1 MMPQEETQQ
10 RLHQLKKVI
19 DNSDNVKAD
28 VKELI
33 KNAAIHNIDAEVPLE
48 KENAYSLY
56 SFRYKLLLEKG
67 KSNQN
72 WADLLVRLEHTYND
86 SPVTITALHLESKS
100 YIIFTD
106 NEYKEYFGIIY

>member
-1 MMPQEETQQ
+1 MMPEEEIQQ

-19 DNSDNVKAD
+19 DNSDYINAD
-28 VKELI
+28 IKELI
-33 KNAAIHNIDAEVPLE
+33 RKATAHNIDAEVPLE
-48 KENAYSLY
+48 KNKAFSLY
-56 SFRYKLLLEKG
+56 SLRYRILLEKG

-72 WADLLVRLEHTYND
+72 WADLLVRLEHTHND

-106 NEYKEYFGIIY
+106 SEYKECFGIIY